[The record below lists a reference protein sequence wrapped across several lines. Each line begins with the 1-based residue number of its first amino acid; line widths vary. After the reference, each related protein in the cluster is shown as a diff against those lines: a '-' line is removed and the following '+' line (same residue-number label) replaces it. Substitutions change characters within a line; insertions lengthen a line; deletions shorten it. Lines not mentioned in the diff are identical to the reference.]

1 MIDSVHHVAFVVKNL
16 DDAIATYE
24 KLLGIKLY
32 ERGPVPE
39 RGGEIAVFVLRNIRI
54 ELAAPT
60 GPGFLQ
66 NLLDTKGEGFFHL
79 AFGVD
84 DMGTAIAELQGK
96 GISMSGPEKTIYKDW
111 RIAYIDE
118 NDTAGIYTHLI
129 ANDAD

>member
-16 DDAIATYE
+16 NDAIAAYE
-24 KLLGIKLY
+24 KLLGIKVK

-39 RGGEIAVFVLRNIRI
+39 RGGEIAVFVLRNMRI

-66 NLLDTKGEGFFHL
+66 NLLDKKGEGFFHL

-84 DMGTAIAELQGK
+84 DMGAAITELKDK

-118 NDTAGIYTHLI
+118 SDTAGIYSHLI
-129 ANDAD
+129 PNDAE